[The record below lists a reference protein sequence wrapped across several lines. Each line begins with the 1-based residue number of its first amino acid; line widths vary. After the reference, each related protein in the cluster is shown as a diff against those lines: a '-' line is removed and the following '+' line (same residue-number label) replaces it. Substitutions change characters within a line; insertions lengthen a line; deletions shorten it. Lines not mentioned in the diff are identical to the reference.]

1 MELRKRIKTILS
13 EYKSSAYSQ
22 INEIDWEGEFSDVK
36 QRCINPKDIVAYLND
51 VRANALLDYEKRKKF
66 DRGYPFVHA
75 KSSFFKK
82 GIPDIDV
89 DYFIEMITEKP
100 NSIISQNEKIENT
113 GNRHEHVYNTGLPAL
128 RGIVYDIENKKFH
141 YVTTCPGAGACAL
154 ICYALKGNYIRYTQA
169 YDLFTKRLNYL
180 LNFPEK
186 YEEQMYNEIKE
197 KCIEH
202 NALIDH
208 KPKVILRWND
218 SGDFFANRYV
228 KIAENVINRLQNEG
242 FNVDSYAYT
251 KQADVAK
258 NASFETT
265 FSMDANKR
273 ELSKIDLEKQKIQ
286 MTVPKELFKDLNLLK
301 YDDEKILKN
310 RIAKHY
316 DFDPNRI
323 ITYDELMLTPKVNYP
338 KWIVVVS
345 PKDGDDAA
353 TRRDVLKVLTLFH

>member
-36 QRCINPKDIVAYLND
+36 QRCINPKD
-51 VRANALLDYEKRKKF
+51 
-66 DRGYPFVHA
+66 
-75 KSSFFKK
+75 
-82 GIPDIDV
+82 
-89 DYFIEMITEKP
+89 
-100 NSIISQNEKIENT
+100 
-113 GNRHEHVYNTGLPAL
+113 
-128 RGIVYDIENKKFH
+128 
-141 YVTTCPGAGACAL
+141 
-154 ICYALKGNYIRYTQA
+154 
-169 YDLFTKRLNYL
+169 
-180 LNFPEK
+180 
-186 YEEQMYNEIKE
+186 
-197 KCIEH
+197 
-202 NALIDH
+202 
-208 KPKVILRWND
+208 ILRWND